1 MMKQHVQFYKMVA
14 SGNDFIVLDNRK
26 GIIRD
31 PKRFASKVCPWHT
44 GVGAD
49 GVLLIESS
57 KKADFFL
64 RIVNSDGSEAEA
76 CGNGYRCVGLFAHQ
90 VLGSPKKITFETLS
104 GLIQVEVG
112 RGIAKVLM
120 AEPKDYEPNFTIDLG
135 ERTLKMDFLNTG
147 VPHAIIFS
155 EGLDKLP
162 VVDLGRTIRHHKHFQ
177 PKGTN
182 VNFIEMNGAENLRIR
197 TFERGVED
205 ETLAC
210 GTGSVAAALCAAL
223 KGFVKSPVRVT
234 PKSGEAL
241 TVYFDIISKKPTHV
255 YLEGGVQ
262 FVFEGNLLLKD
273 LEK

>member
-1 MMKQHVQFYKMVA
+1 MSEPIHFHKLVA

-26 GIIRD
+26 GIVRD

-49 GVLLIESS
+49 GVLLIEPS

-76 CGNGYRCVGLFAHQ
+76 CGNGYRCVGLFAHEL
-90 VLGSPKKITFETLS
+90 LGFPKRVTFETIA
-104 GLIQVEVG
+104 GFIQVDVEKAK
-112 RGIAKVLM
+112 AKVLM
-120 AEPKDYEPNFTIDLG
+120 TEPKDYHPDVSVALND
-135 ERTLKMDFLNTG
+135 RTLKMDFIDTG
-147 VPHAIIFS
+147 VPHVIIFS
-155 EGLDKLP
+155 EGLGELP
-162 VVDLGRTIRHHKHFQ
+162 VAQLGRAIRHHKRFQ

-182 VNFIEMNGAENLRIR
+182 VNFVEINGSDKLHIR
-197 TFERGVED
+197 TYERGVED

-223 KGFVKSPVRVT
+223 KGFVKSPAQVET
-234 PKSGEAL
+234 KGGEPL
-241 TVYFDIISKKPTHV
+241 TIYFDIIKQKPAHV

-262 FVFEGNLLLKD
+262 FVYEGKLLLKD
-273 LEK
+273 VEK